1 MKEILNSGPNTKITK
16 LTKHLFIIVK
26 FSSNLLKLQW
36 NLNIK
41 KAQVT
46 GKICLL

>member
-1 MKEILNSGPNTKITK
+1 MKEILNSGPNTKIRK
-16 LTKHLFIIVK
+16 LTKIYLIVK

-36 NLNIK
+36 NLK

>member
-1 MKEILNSGPNTKITK
+1 MKEILNSGPNTKIRK
-16 LTKHLFIIVK
+16 LTKIYLIVK